1 MTLILKDIDDP
12 RDALSKAR
20 RYELAKFAEAN
31 GVKEIDPN
39 MPAELMRRI
48 LRQKGL
54 TRIKIPPRIL
64 GQPNQPHANSV
75 GVEAGVQPRGIEAD
89 AVADL
94 ARQYAQQR
102 TGGALLDE
110 KSSTD
115 KPVNDM
121 TFNELHAEC
130 RAKSLKRDRGMN
142 TEQLREL
149 VRQGRGENAA

>member
-1 MTLILKDIDDP
+1 MTLILKSIDDP

-20 RYELAKFAEAN
+20 RYELAQFAEAN

-39 MPAELMRRI
+39 MPAELMRSI

-54 TRIKIPPRIL
+54 TRIKIPNRVL
-64 GQPNQPHANSV
+64 GQVNQPNADAVAS
-75 GVEAGVQPRGIEAD
+75 GVAPKGVEAD

-94 ARQYAQQR
+94 ARQYAQQK
-102 TGGALLDE
+102 GEALMDL
-110 KSSTD
+110 
-115 KPVNDM
+115 KPVNEM

-130 RAKSLKRDRGMN
+130 RDKNLKRDRGMN

-149 VRQGRGENAA
+149 VRTGRGENAA